1 MRSTRLPSWI
11 ERIFGLEPVLP
22 PPHVFALDR
31 SELRYGAF
39 HRSPQGWI
47 FETGRREPL
56 PEGLFTPGLL
66 GAPMRDPRPFW
77 ELVQNFV
84 AGLPGPIEAASLV
97 LPDSWLRLAFVES
110 GELPRGRKEREEVL
124 RFKLK
129 RLVPFRVE
137 DLRLSEIEV
146 TPFPNQDEP
155 LRYMIG
161 FAVDSL
167 VRQLEDAFTGVG
179 IELGR
184 ITNSTLAL
192 LSGLDHLV
200 AGDELACLV
209 LVEREDFTLSYLHR
223 GEIVLYRYK
232 SFGDDAAGDGL
243 PPAVDA
249 AAARRDLRLTSS
261 FVAQHFPDRPLSRA
275 FLAAPPEVEDE
286 WLGWLGEELDRAP
299 EPLGFEHFALARTQA
314 AESWLHTG
322 PLLGAATIEVS

>member
-1 MRSTRLPSWI
+1 
-11 ERIFGLEPVLP
+11 VLP

-31 SELRYGAF
+31 SELGYGAF

-47 FETGRREPL
+47 FEVSRREPL
-56 PEGLFTPGLL
+56 PEGLLTPGLL

-77 ELVQNFV
+77 ELVQHFV
-84 AGLPGPIEAASLV
+84 RGLPGPIEAASLV

-110 GELPRGRKEREEVL
+110 GELPRGKKERDEVL

-146 TPFPNQDEP
+146 TPFPNQEEP
-155 LRYMIG
+155 LRLMIG
-161 FAVDSL
+161 FAIESFL
-167 VRQLEDAFTGVG
+167 RQLEDAFRGVG
-179 IELGR
+179 IEIGR
-184 ITNSTLAL
+184 ITNTTLAL

-200 AGDELACLV
+200 AGDDLACLV
-209 LVEREDFTLSYLHR
+209 LVRRDDFTLSYLHR

-232 SFGDDAAGDGL
+232 GFGEEGAGNGR
-243 PPAVDA
+243 PPAADA
-249 AAARRDLRLTSS
+249 GVVRRDLRLTSS
-261 FVAQHFPDRPLSRA
+261 FVARHFPDRPLARA

-299 EPLGFEHFALARTQA
+299 EPLGYEHFALSRTQA
-314 AESWLHTG
+314 AESWLATG
-322 PLLGAATIEVS
+322 PLLGAASIEVR